1 MSFWLD
7 FLDLFNLLDRV
18 EGLLA
23 SFLHADWQGAANRS
37 GGAGIAA
44 EFSRTALGANS
55 WTFHV
60 PNTTEWTGDDI
71 ERYLQK
77 YGVVI
82 WGRRV
87 TGRHLIFSV
96 KERQANWAEYLL
108 MRRGI
113 PLDGRTFNDLNEGYR
128 QAHAPGNAPPAW
140 ADQKNRT
147 RRR

>member
-7 FLDLFNLLDRV
+7 FMDMFNLIDRI

-23 SFLHADWQGAANRS
+23 RFSNADYAGAAKRS
-37 GGAGIAA
+37 GGIGVAA
-44 EFSRTALGANS
+44 ELTRSALGTNS
-55 WTFHV
+55 WTFRV
-60 PNTTEWTGDDI
+60 RNDTEWTGDDI
-71 ERYLQK
+71 ERYLRR
-77 YGVVI
+77 YGVMI

-96 KERQANWAEYLL
+96 KERQANWAEYLM

-113 PLDGRTFNDLNEGYR
+113 LLEGRTFNRLNEEYR
-128 QAHAPGNAPPAW
+128 KAHAPGDSPPAW
-140 ADQKNRT
+140 ADQKG